1 MRSAEQLPLSS
12 KMAANRLRSTVD
24 RSDPDNEEGGGILGN
39 VSTQLQYFHNLY
51 GVKTVCNNPSDKSEQ
66 MGFVK

>member
-24 RSDPDNEEGGGILGN
+24 RLDPDNDEGGGDIGKRVHRVAIL
-39 VSTQLQYFHNLY
+39 SQPLRR
-51 GVKTVCNNPSDKSEQ
+51 
-66 MGFVK
+66 

>member
-24 RSDPDNEEGGGILGN
+24 RSDPDNEEGGGGYWETCPHSCN
-39 VSTQLQYFHNLY
+39 TFTTSTALRRFATIPRTRAT
-51 GVKTVCNNPSDKSEQ
+51 K
-66 MGFVK
+66 